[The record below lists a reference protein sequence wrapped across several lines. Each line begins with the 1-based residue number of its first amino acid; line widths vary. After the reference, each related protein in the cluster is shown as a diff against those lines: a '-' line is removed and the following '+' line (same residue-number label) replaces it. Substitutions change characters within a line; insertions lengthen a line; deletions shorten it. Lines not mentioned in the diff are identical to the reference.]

1 MSMTQKTLA
10 LLDAVSN
17 ASVNDQEG
25 LAKAVQNLGLT
36 GPELN
41 ELRRARIVEC
51 LAEMNALCDEVATL
65 RAALDDDT
73 TTAATHDAPA
83 DATQAAS

>member
-25 LAKAVQNLGLT
+25 LTKAIQQLGLT
-36 GPELN
+36 GSELN
-41 ELRRARIVEC
+41 ELRRARIAEC
-51 LAEMNALCDEVATL
+51 LAEMNALCDEVASL
-65 RAALDDDT
+65 RAALERD
-73 TTAATHDAPA
+73 AAAPTDEGA
-83 DATQAAS
+83 DGLTLAAS

>member
-25 LAKAVQNLGLT
+25 LARAVQKLGLT

-41 ELRRARIVEC
+41 ELRRARIAEC

-65 RAALDDDT
+65 RASLDG
-73 TTAATHDAPA
+73 TTAAAIHDAPA
-83 DATQAAS
+83 DACQAAS